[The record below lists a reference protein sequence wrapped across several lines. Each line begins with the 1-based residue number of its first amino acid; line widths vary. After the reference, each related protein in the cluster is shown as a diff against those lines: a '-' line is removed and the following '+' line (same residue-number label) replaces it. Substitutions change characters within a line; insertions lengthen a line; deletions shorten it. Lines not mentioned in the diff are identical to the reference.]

1 MDIERINE
9 DTVKFFISYIDIES
23 KGFTKDDIWY
33 DRERS
38 EQLFWEMMEELDER
52 MDDRERLELDGPLW
66 IQVQMLDLGLEVMIT
81 KAQISSDGDNFEI
94 VVNDEKR
101 INLPIDDKLEALLET
116 QNIIIK
122 KEEDNVTITSIID
135 EEFMPILV
143 KFKDIEDII
152 SLSKRLKLDNIENQL
167 YFYESLYYLTI
178 EFRVEDN
185 NDEEIDEI
193 MSIVLEFGE
202 ESELTIHRIKEY
214 GKLIINNDA
223 LEEIYRNFKN

>member
-9 DTVKFFISYIDIES
+9 DTVKFFVSYIDIES

-38 EQLFWEMMEELDER
+38 EQLFWEMMEELDEKL
-52 MDDRERLELDGPLW
+52 DDRERFELDGPLW

-116 QNIIIK
+116 QNILIK
-122 KEEDNVTITSIID
+122 KEDKIALNELID

-143 KFKDIEDII
+143 KFKDIEDVIN
-152 SLSKRLKLDNIENQL
+152 LSKRLKLDNINNQF
-167 YFYESLYYLTI
+167 YFYESFYYLTL
-178 EFRVEDN
+178 EFKVEDN

-214 GKLIINNDA
+214 GKLIINSDA
-223 LEEIYRNFKN
+223 LEEIYKNFKN

>member
-9 DTVKFFISYIDIES
+9 DTVKFFVSYIDIES

-52 MDDRERLELDGPLW
+52 MDDRERFELDGPLW

-167 YFYESLYYLTI
+167 YFYESLYYLMI